1 MKANSLQL
9 FKKLSWAPFYDERK
23 LNKSI
28 LVYKRISGD
37 CPSCMTQVLIRNSDV
52 NERTS
57 RRGQF
62 EPCLPPIQTGVRGR
76 EVFLSIDYSPLE

>member
-1 MKANSLQL
+1 MLKSWAENDKSLNFSFFVNFLQL
-9 FKKLSWAPFYDERK
+9 FMT
-23 LNKSI
+23 
-28 LVYKRISGD
+28 
-37 CPSCMTQVLIRNSDV
+37 SCMTQVLIRNADV

-76 EVFLSIDYSPLE
+76 EVLLSIDYSPLE